1 MDSAWKPFL
10 KSSKDDWTSIADPA
24 ERKKVQ
30 NRLSQRARRS
40 KLTRTQK
47 KSLTRGFCQL
57 QVVNGGTNEKADSG
71 SEVPPDSST
80 SMELSMLGI
89 PLGTEIDLSL
99 DPMRDNRFMVMQQ
112 IDVWAAF
119 LNIASKLELACA
131 QDSGFNIVAPVNSL
145 PPSLAPTLQ
154 QRFVPHKPYVDMLPW
169 PSMRDRILN
178 SPSSINDI
186 EFQADMAS
194 NDIKVWGATS
204 WDPVGWE
211 ISPNFAKKWWFLID
225 DGILQTANF
234 WRTMGKLLSQFFP
247 PSPTFT
253 EKDVP
258 SLAGKVFIVT
268 GGNSG
273 VGFELVKILYA
284 KGGIVYI
291 ASRSPDKVATAI
303 NEIKALHTTTIGKLN
318 GLYLDLGDLTTVPP
332 CVSAFLA
339 QESRLDV
346 LFNNAGISQEPYG
359 TVSKQ
364 GHEIHMAT
372 NCLGHFL
379 LTKMLLPILLRTA
392 KSSPEASVR
401 VVYTSSGIID
411 IAAPPG
417 GLSLAD
423 LVPGGFSKSLDRKY
437 AASKAGC
444 WMLTAELDKRTRK
457 DGLLCV
463 CQSPG
468 TLNTKGWDR
477 APRMVKLMMKPVMH
491 EPKMGAYTGLWAGLS
506 PEVKLE
512 DGGKIG
518 LPWGRW
524 DTDPKKEMLASM
536 KSKEEGGTGLSAE
549 FWAWCEERA
558 TGSA

>member
-1 MDSAWKPFL
+1 
-10 KSSKDDWTSIADPA
+10 
-24 ERKKVQ
+24 
-30 NRLSQRARRS
+30 
-40 KLTRTQK
+40 
-47 KSLTRGFCQL
+47 
-57 QVVNGGTNEKADSG
+57 
-71 SEVPPDSST
+71 
-80 SMELSMLGI
+80 
-89 PLGTEIDLSL
+89 
-99 DPMRDNRFMVMQQ
+99 
-112 IDVWAAF
+112 
-119 LNIASKLELACA
+119 
-131 QDSGFNIVAPVNSL
+131 
-145 PPSLAPTLQ
+145 
-154 QRFVPHKPYVDMLPW
+154 
-169 PSMRDRILN
+169 
-178 SPSSINDI
+178 
-186 EFQADMAS
+186 
-194 NDIKVWGATS
+194 
-204 WDPVGWE
+204 
-211 ISPNFAKKWWFLID
+211 
-225 DGILQTANF
+225 
-234 WRTMGKLLSQFFP
+234 MGKLLAQFFP

-258 SLAGKVFIVT
+258 SLAGRVFIVT

-284 KGGIVYI
+284 KGGSVYI
-291 ASRSPDKVATAI
+291 ASRSPAKVATAI
-303 NEIKALHTTTIGKLN
+303 SDIEALHASSTGKVL
-318 GLYLDLGDLTTVPP
+318 GLHLDLGDLTTVPT

-379 LTKMLLPILLRTA
+379 LTNMLLPILLRTA
-392 KSSPEASVR
+392 KSSSEASVR
-401 VVYTSSGIID
+401 VVYTSSGIMD

-417 GLSLAD
+417 GVSLSE
-423 LVPGGFSKSLDRKY
+423 LVPGNFSKSLDRNY

-444 WMLTAELDKRTRK
+444 WMLTAELDKRTRTK
-457 DGLLCV
+457 GLLCV

-477 APRMVKLMMKPVMH
+477 APWIVKLMMKPVMH

-506 PEVKLE
+506 PDVKLE

-524 DTDPKKEMLASM
+524 DANPKKEISKSM
-536 KSKEEGGTGLSAE
+536 KTKEEGGTGLSAE

-558 TGSA
+558 TGFA